1 MKLREPLLPL
11 VALLLIPLATPA
23 QNPKQELNDQFWE
36 AVRKGD
42 VAAVT
47 ALLDKGADVNAKFRY
62 GTTALFKAAER
73 GHVEVVKLLLARGAD
88 VSVKDTFYGATAM
101 SWALDNKRFEVV
113 RALLEKDAA
122 SVNDVLMTG
131 VREGNVGLV
140 SAAIEK
146 GGLKPETLT
155 AALALATSEQK
166 NAEIIEMLK
175 KAGAVP
181 PPEID
186 AATLQS
192 YVGQVQGGARAG
204 DRHHTQR
211 RQTLCRSYW
220 AATHRPYGAGQ
231 DELQARSLRRHYS
244 DVQCRGWQ
252 DHRICAQAGTDYDA
266 AQARRGSVVSSLGL
280 DSTPWSAAAWR
291 RFGPSCCRDLMLIG
305 GYVI

>member
-1 MKLREPLLPL
+1 MRLRKPLLLL

-73 GHVEVVKLLLARGAD
+73 GHTEVVKLLLARGAD
-88 VSVKDTFYGATAM
+88 VSVEDTFYHATAM
-101 SWALDNKRFEVV
+101 TWALDNKHFDVV
-113 RALLEKDAA
+113 RALLEKDTA

-140 SAAIEK
+140 SVAIEK

-155 AALALATSEQK
+155 SALALATSEQK
-166 NAEIIEMLK
+166 NAEIAEMLK

-181 PPEID
+181 PPAID

-192 YVGQVQGGARAG
+192 YVGKYKADPGPEISITLKDGKLFAGPPGQPPIALMAVDKITFKPAAFDGLTFTFTIAGGKTTGFAFKQGPNT
-204 DRHHTQR
+204 TQ
-211 RQTLCRSYW
+211 LK
-220 AATHRPYGAGQ
+220 
-231 DELQARSLRRHYS
+231 
-244 DVQCRGWQ
+244 
-252 DHRICAQAGTDYDA
+252 RIEENKQ
-266 AQARRGSVVSSLGL
+266 
-280 DSTPWSAAAWR
+280 P
-291 RFGPSCCRDLMLIG
+291 
-305 GYVI
+305 